1 MKNIGFQKWKTISIY
16 AVCVIIMSVVYA
28 AYYRNVRQQALS
40 DVQSCVK
47 GMFHQE
53 MRTRAQIIQ
62 ATKKIYTSGK
72 GHTRIFKPYPF
83 YVTINVGRGEE
94 RFLMDSLS
102 SMKNIAFTSRE
113 HALHSISLVE
123 TPFRLDSFRTACID
137 SLAQRGLSVRLF
149 FDFRDREEHT
159 TSGDSLSSLPVMDY
173 NMGNGNEYSLKAYAH
188 IPFLFSWN
196 VRIGL
201 GIVVLIIAA
210 GGVYGYRRKHKSEP
224 EATQEVLH
232 EETSVD
238 TNKVCYVCEHR
249 TFHLPNS
256 EHTVQLTKREA
267 EIFEALYFAPEHTM
281 LSADLR
287 QKIIG
292 DTTIQTSAL
301 ATRLIDIRKKLKEV
315 GDFSIE
321 YNRATNC
328 YVLLLPS
335 EGMEMADVYNF
346 TCKCTN
352 LHVTA

>member
-47 GMFHQE
+47 GMLYQE
-53 MRTRAQIIQ
+53 MQTRGRLVQ
-62 ATKKIYTSGK
+62 AKMKIRNWRK
-72 GHTRIFKPYPF
+72 GEVFRPYPF
-83 YVTINVGRGEE
+83 TVTMNVGKGKET
-94 RFLMDSLS
+94 FLMDSLS
-102 SMKNIAFTSRE
+102 SMKNIASTSQERV
-113 HALHSISLVE
+113 LHSTSLVE
-123 TPFRLDSFRTACID
+123 VPFRLDSFRMACID
-137 SLAQRGLSVRLF
+137 SLAQRGLFVRLF
-149 FDFRDREEHT
+149 FDFRDRKEHT
-159 TSGDSLSSLPVMDY
+159 TSGDSLSSLPVIDY
-173 NMGNGNEYSLKAYAH
+173 NLGYGNEYTLKAYAH

-196 VRIGL
+196 VGIGL
-201 GIVVLIIAA
+201 GIVVLMIAT

-224 EATQEVLH
+224 EATQEALH

-238 TNKVCYVCEHR
+238 TNKVCYVREHR

-335 EGMEMADVYNF
+335 EGMEMTDVYNF